1 MRAFTKRNI
10 NEMAFGFEKDKR
22 GDKSKQKRRKPMP
35 ANLVL
40 TKKPKGVTVIEGFP
54 GFGLVGTIA
63 TGFLIDHLKC
73 EQIGKAFF
81 EEPPATIAIHDCRL
95 VDPVGIFY
103 NKQHNLVIIHAIT
116 AAAGI
121 EWRAA
126 DLVLDIC
133 SQLGAK
139 ELITIEGVGSP
150 AMAGEPRAFHYCT
163 DKSREKRMLAS
174 KIGHLGEGIIVGVTS
189 AILLKAPK
197 AYPVSCVFSETHTNL
212 PDSKA
217 AAKVIEVLDRYLGL
231 KVDYKPLLKQA
242 AEFEKKLKTIL
253 EQTGKAQEL
262 KEKKAMTYVG

>member
-1 MRAFTKRNI
+1 
-10 NEMAFGFEKDKR
+10 
-22 GDKSKQKRRKPMP
+22 MP
-35 ANLVL
+35 TNLVL
-40 TKKPKGVTVIEGFP
+40 TKKPKGATVIEGFP

-81 EEPPATIAIHDCRL
+81 EDPPATIAIHDCKL
-95 VDPVGIFY
+95 VDPVGVFY
-103 NKQHNLVIIHAIT
+103 NKQHNIVIIHAIT
-116 AAAGI
+116 STAGI

-133 SQLGAK
+133 SQVGAK

-163 DKSREKRMLAS
+163 DKTNEKKMVAA
-174 KIGHLGEGIIVGVTS
+174 KIEHLGEGIVVGVTS
-189 AILLKAPK
+189 ALLLKAPK
-197 AYPVSCVFSETHTNL
+197 ALPISAVFSETHTNL

-217 AAKVIEVLDRYLGL
+217 AAKVVQVLDKYLAL

-242 AEFEKKLKTIL
+242 QEFEEKLKTMI
-253 EQTGKAQEL
+253 EQTGKAHEL
-262 KEKKAMTYVG
+262 KDKKALTYVG